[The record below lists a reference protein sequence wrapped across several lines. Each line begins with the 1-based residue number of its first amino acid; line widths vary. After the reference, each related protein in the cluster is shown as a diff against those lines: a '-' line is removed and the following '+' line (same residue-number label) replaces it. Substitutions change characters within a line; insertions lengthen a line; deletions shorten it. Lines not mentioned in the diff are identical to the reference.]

1 MNDITLLAATS
12 FFDSPIGGW
21 VKAILGAVGVII
33 VIIAVLKAVG
43 NFLNGKIGGGVKTIV
58 GGLVVAAICIQP
70 EIIVNFIDVMANL
83 LNLSADSVEE
93 IGSSA
98 Q

>member
-43 NFLNGKIGGGVKTIV
+43 NFLNGKVGAGVKTIV
-58 GGLVVAAICIQP
+58 MGLVVAAICIQP
-70 EIIVNFIDVMANL
+70 EIITNLINVMADV
-83 LNLSADSVEE
+83 LNLGADSVEE
-93 IGSSA
+93 IGGSA